1 MISAALEALPRRA
14 FAHLPTPLQP
24 APSLAKVLG
33 LRRPLWVKRDDLT
46 GPGLGGNKVRKL
58 EYLLADAADQA
69 ADCVVTVG
77 AGQSNHARLTAILG
91 AVAGLDVH
99 LVLGGGSPVTWEG
112 NLLLDRLAGSTVHV
126 VESEDWE
133 RLAESRHEVAED
145 LRRDGRRPYEVPMGG
160 STAVG
165 ALGYVG
171 AYLELLD
178 ELDAAQVEAGWVVHA
193 SSTGGT
199 QAGLLA
205 GRTIAGRGPRIFGVD
220 VAKGGPPLRD
230 TVLRIARET
239 LERVGSGA
247 EVDPRDVITS
257 DFTGDAYGAVTDEAA
272 LALVKGLRAEG
283 LLFDPVYSAKALAA
297 LAPLESGGA
306 LEGDDAM
313 VFLHT
318 GGQPAL
324 FTDRYATEVLK
335 RGSEG

>member
-1 MISAALEALPRRA
+1 MRLAALDALPRRA

-24 APSLAKVLG
+24 APSLTKALVLKK
-33 LRRPLWVKRDDLT
+33 PLWVKRDDLT

-58 EYLLADAADQA
+58 EYLLADSAEQGAN
-69 ADCVVTVG
+69 CVVTVG
-77 AGQSNHARLTAILG
+77 TGQSNHARLTAILG
-91 AVAGLDVH
+91 AVAGMDVH
-99 LVLGGGSPVTWEG
+99 LVLGGGSPVSWEG
-112 NLLLDRLAGSTVHV
+112 NLLLDRLGSTAHV

-145 LRRDGRRPYEVPMGG
+145 LRRAGWCPYEVPMGG

-165 ALGYVG
+165 ALGYVD
-171 AYLELLD
+171 AYLELLGQ
-178 ELDAAQVEAGWVVHA
+178 LDAADIHAGWIVHA

-205 GRTIAGRGPRIFGVD
+205 GRAIAGRGPRIFGVD

-230 TVLRIARET
+230 TVLRIAREA
-239 LERVGSGA
+239 LERLRSGA
-247 EVDPRDVITS
+247 EVNRNDVITS
-257 DFTGDAYGAVTDEAA
+257 DFTGEAYGAVTDEAA

-297 LAPLESGGA
+297 LAPLDSRGA
-306 LEGDDAM
+306 LEGEEAI

-335 RGSEG
+335 RGSQG

>member
-1 MISAALEALPRRA
+1 MRSVALGALPRRP

-24 APSLAKVLG
+24 APNLAESLG
-33 LRRPLWVKRDDLT
+33 LRSPLWLKRDDLT

-58 EYLLADAADQA
+58 EYLLADAAGQR

-91 AVAGLDVH
+91 GVAGLEVH

-112 NLLLDRLAGSTVHV
+112 NLLLDRLAGATIHV
-126 VESEDWE
+126 VESEDWD
-133 RLAESRHEVAED
+133 RLAETRREVAED
-145 LRRDGRRPYEVPMGG
+145 LRRRGRHPYEVPMGG

-165 ALGYVG
+165 AMGYVD
-171 AYLELLD
+171 AFLELLD
-178 ELDAAQVEAGWVVHA
+178 QLDAAGLDAGWIVHA

-205 GRTIAGRGPRIFGVD
+205 GRALAGRGPRVFGVD

-230 TVLRIARET
+230 TVLRIAQES
-239 LERVGSGA
+239 LERLGSRPAVGPD
-247 EVDPRDVITS
+247 EVLTS
-257 DFTGDAYGAVTDEAA
+257 DFTGETYGAVTDDAA
-272 LALVKGLRAEG
+272 VVLVRGLRAEG
-283 LLFDPVYSAKALAA
+283 IVVDPVYSAKALAA
-297 LAPLESGGA
+297 LAPLERDGFLGP
-306 LEGDDAM
+306 DQPII
-313 VFLHT
+313 FLHT

-324 FTDRYATEVLK
+324 FTDRYAAEVLK

>member
-1 MISAALEALPRRA
+1 MSVAALDALPRRA

-24 APSLAKVLG
+24 APRLAQALG
-33 LRRPLWVKRDDLT
+33 LRNSLWVKRDDLT
-46 GPGLGGNKVRKL
+46 GPGMGGNKVRKL
-58 EYLLADAADQA
+58 EYLLADAAERS
-69 ADCVVTVG
+69 ADCLVTVG

-91 AVAGLDVH
+91 AVAGIDVH
-99 LVLGGGSPVTWEG
+99 LVLGGGSPVAWEG
-112 NLLLDRLAGSTVHV
+112 NLLLDRLAGCTVHP
-126 VESEDWE
+126 VESESWD
-133 RLAESRHEVAED
+133 RLAEVQQGVTED
-145 LRRDGRRPYEVPMGG
+145 LRRHGRRPYPIPMGG
-160 STAVG
+160 STSVG
-165 ALGYVG
+165 ALGYAA
-171 AYLELLD
+171 AYLELLRQ
-178 ELDAAQVEAGWVVHA
+178 LDDAGTGAAWVVHA

-205 GRTIAGRGPRIFGVD
+205 GRVLAGRGPRVFGVD

-239 LERVGSGA
+239 LGRVGSEA
-247 EVDPRDVITS
+247 EVHPEDVVTS

-272 LALVKGLRAEG
+272 VTLVKGLRSEG
-283 LLFDPVYSAKALAA
+283 LLVDPVYSAKALAA
-297 LAPLESGGA
+297 LAPLERTGA
-306 LEGDDAM
+306 LEGDGAL